1 MNWKNAAAASW
12 KSFKSFV
19 LLIWSLYDCEPDP
32 EAIARKKEREAAWAA
47 EVERMDRERLRKG
60 PSYFERAITDL
71 FKLAFFVVV
80 VVGIIASFVFLGPV
94 GFIALVVAIF
104 FVVPMLLG

>member
-1 MNWKNAAAASW
+1 MNILKTMKKIALTVWAW
-12 KSFKSFV
+12 
-19 LLIWSLYDCEPDP
+19 YDCEPDP
-32 EAIARKKEREAAWAA
+32 EAIARKKAEEAAWAA
-47 EVERMDRERLRKG
+47 EVERMNRERLRKG